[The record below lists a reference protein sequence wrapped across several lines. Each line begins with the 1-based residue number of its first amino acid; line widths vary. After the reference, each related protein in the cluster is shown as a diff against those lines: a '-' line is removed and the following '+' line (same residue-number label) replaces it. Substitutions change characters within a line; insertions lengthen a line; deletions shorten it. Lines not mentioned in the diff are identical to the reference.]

1 MSSVSGEGQRSGRS
15 HLMTSLSA
23 PNLSPPPSELDTPSG
38 GSVWLRPL
46 CIQHI
51 ERLTLKERRRIL
63 GAFLDL
69 STAGSAHGS
78 SPGREGWSLIL
89 GGRSGS
95 DEKSIGGRF
104 WWWRK
109 RPLKSG
115 FMVLSTS
122 SFEAS
127 LPLWPVAHQTA
138 PPPELPSES
147 ASESTRSPADE
158 IERTEDL
165 DVVHFSL
172 KGRMVRSP
180 EQEQIRRALLT
191 QRDEAL
197 IIKGAGGSGVTIGLA
212 LALCDL
218 IGEQRGRA
226 LMLTQQPDRIRH
238 ILRCVA
244 PDDLIDKI
252 DLITPQYFIK
262 ACALTQGEADVDETY
277 HWARFKVWLKKNE
290 RIAGP
295 WARYPS
301 LLYHLLLTQ
310 IWGAGDLS
318 PESEVWPTSLSE
330 CPQSWVE
337 SALRVATRARK
348 TPLYE
353 PFRAVSALQ
362 RGTRWPW
369 RSIKTLIIDDC
380 TQLNGLTLNAIFEVA
395 HEHLSVSGGRWRL
408 ALAGAEWR
416 AFEYGGGDWAL
427 ARSLCQGLLGRWSTV
442 LTLNRSERLSTT
454 RCRFINHL
462 SRVDEALPWSWRAER
477 VPLRVDAPTSNDFE
491 CTQGPLPKT
500 KEELESVL
508 YTLKAT
514 AGAFILDLSQG
525 ELRRQV
531 LEVAPHLERFTSELT
546 LDLRALF
553 TKEIHHLVIYAPPQV
568 RDEPSPNST
577 ALDLPLPLALLKQR
591 TSLDLLIF
599 VLSKTA
605 DRWIWLGPLPSLPH
619 PSLPHPSLPHHHTT
633 PSAHPEEETP
643 HELWTSNLQRMG
655 DQSVTALM
663 SHLSDHSSWG
673 GLHFFKTLHQARA
686 LFSASSWG
694 DAHLAWRSI
703 APHCAHILA
712 EDGDREAQAALS
724 ALHEKALELALSDRS
739 WSKASAL
746 YMENPQFSESHKR
759 LLSLGFRECVE
770 RSEELR
776 SSGDWDGLLESFE
789 QFLGL
794 ETLPPAQAHFSELR
808 DRFWS
813 WSVSHL
819 ECARPQSS
827 FQQTLLLHLKATSPS
842 AVEYQLL
849 ADAYEG
855 ATPKPIALCE
865 RALELLALP
874 PIDLE
879 TSPRRA
885 WSMIHLTRWVS
896 YLLEPERRPPR
907 MWATPPTLATGFALV
922 AAREGVWAKGATL
935 FALSERT
942 RPSKLP
948 ILLASSSG
956 ELESLSERAP
966 QAQSIIKEDRE
977 RRMVWSQAYLDLK
990 SHQSLHEKRRECRQ
1004 NGDLKTLFETTSDL
1018 GAPPLS
1024 RELLHAID
1032 LLKSLEGS
1040 RDIWYAL
1047 TVEERKTLE
1056 RAWRRLT
1063 AEN

>member
-1 MSSVSGEGQRSGRS
+1 MSSISGEAQRSGSR
-15 HLMTSLSA
+15 HIITSSA
-23 PNLSPPPSELDTPSG
+23 VSNLSHSPLELDVSSG
-38 GSVWLRPL
+38 GSIWITPS
-46 CIQHI
+46 CAQHI
-51 ERLTLKERRRIL
+51 ERLTLKERRRIF

-69 STAGSAHGS
+69 STGGSAQGS

-95 DEKSIGGRF
+95 SERSIGGRF

-115 FMVLSTS
+115 FTVLSTLKI
-122 SFEAS
+122 EAS
-127 LPLWPVAHQTA
+127 LPLWPIAHPA
-138 PPPELPSES
+138 VSPPEVASKPTLSSEG
-147 ASESTRSPADE
+147 EVDGEEGIDT
-158 IERTEDL
+158 
-165 DVVHFSL
+165 VHFSL
-172 KGRMVRSP
+172 KGRMLRSP
-180 EQEQIRRALLT
+180 EQEQIRRALFT
-191 QRDEAL
+191 QREEAL

-226 LMLTQQPDRIRH
+226 LMLTQQPDRVRH

-244 PDDLIDKI
+244 PDHLIDQI
-252 DLITPQYFIK
+252 DLITPQSFIK
-262 ACALTQGEADVDETY
+262 TCALAKDEMDVDETH

-310 IWGAGDLS
+310 IWGAGGLS

-330 CPQSWVE
+330 CPQSWID
-337 SALRVATRARK
+337 SALRVAHQARK

-362 RGTRWPW
+362 RGTHWPW

-395 HEHLSVSGGRWRL
+395 HEHLSITGGRWRL
-408 ALAGAEWR
+408 ALAGTEWR

-442 LTLNRSERLSTT
+442 IKLKRSERLSMT

-462 SRVDEALPWSWRAER
+462 SRLDEALPWSWRAER
-477 VPLRVDAPTSNDFE
+477 VPLRVDAPSPNDFE

-500 KEELESVL
+500 KEELESVI

-525 ELRRQV
+525 ELRRSI
-531 LEVAPHLERFTSELT
+531 LEVAPDLERFASELT
-546 LDLRALF
+546 LDLSALF
-553 TKEIHHLVIYAPPQV
+553 TKEIHHLVVYAPPKTQ
-568 RDEPSPNST
+568 DDASLKST

-591 TSLDLLIF
+591 TSLDLLILL
-599 VLSKTA
+599 LSKTA
-605 DRWIWLGPLPSLPH
+605 DRWIWLGPLPSLPQH
-619 PSLPHPSLPHHHTT
+619 ETST
-633 PSAHPEEETP
+633 SAHPEEGLP
-643 HELWTSNLQRMG
+643 HELWVSNLQRMG
-655 DQSVTALM
+655 PQSVTALM
-663 SHLSDHSSWG
+663 SHFSDHSSWG

-686 LFSASSWG
+686 LLSAASWG

-703 APHCAHILA
+703 APHCAHILG
-712 EDGDREAQAALS
+712 EDGDREAQRALS
-724 ALHEKALELALSDRS
+724 ALHDKALELALSERS
-739 WSKASAL
+739 WPKASAFYL
-746 YMENPQFSESHKR
+746 EKPQFSESHKR
-759 LLSLGFRECVE
+759 VLSLGFRECVE

-776 SSGDWDGLLESFE
+776 SRGDWVGLQESFK
-789 QFLGL
+789 QFWGL
-794 ETLPPAQAHFSELR
+794 EALPPARAHFSELR
-808 DRFWS
+808 DRLWS
-813 WSVSHL
+813 WSVTHL

-874 PIDLE
+874 PSDVD
-879 TSPRRA
+879 TSHRRA
-885 WSMIHLTRWVS
+885 WSMTHLTRWVS

-907 MWATPPTLATGFALV
+907 MWATPQTLATGFALV
-922 AAREGVWAKGATL
+922 AAREGVWARGATL

-942 RPSKLP
+942 PPSKLP

-956 ELESLSERAP
+956 ELEPLSERAP
-966 QAQSIIKEDRE
+966 KALSMIEDDRE
-977 RRMVWSQAYLDLK
+977 RRRVWAQAYLDLK
-990 SHQSLHEKRRECRQ
+990 SHQGLHEKRRECRQ
-1004 NGDLKTLFETTSDL
+1004 SGDLKTLLETTSDL
-1018 GAPPLS
+1018 SAPPLS
-1024 RELLHAID
+1024 PELQQAIA

-1040 RDIWYAL
+1040 RGIWYAL
-1047 TVEERKTLE
+1047 TTEERKTLQ
-1056 RAWRRLT
+1056 RAWRRIS